1 MFQASEMDSIFQC
14 DFCPIKS
21 PNEDLAISHV
31 LHKHLDLIKT
41 NQNWQECNL
50 CLKFIP
56 AWKEHECWTE
66 GQCPLCQMKICETNK
81 QKQKIFHHMR
91 SKHYEEI
98 KVRLSFLLQVFKNLL

>member
-1 MFQASEMDSIFQC
+1 MFQASAINMTEQYQC
-14 DFCPIKS
+14 DFCPTKS

-56 AWKEHECWTE
+56 VWKKHTCWDL
-66 GQCPLCQMKICETNK
+66 GVCPLCRLTVCTDGK
-81 QKQKIFHHMR
+81 QSKKIFQHMR

-98 KVRLSFLLQVFKNLL
+98 KVKFKVYMS